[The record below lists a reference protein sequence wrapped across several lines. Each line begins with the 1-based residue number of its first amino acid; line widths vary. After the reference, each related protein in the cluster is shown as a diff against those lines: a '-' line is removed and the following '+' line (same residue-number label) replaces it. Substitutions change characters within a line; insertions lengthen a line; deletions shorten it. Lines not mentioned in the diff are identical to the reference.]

1 MMRILQMIRLRQA
14 SQTNDLQAKM
24 AILDQAAT

>member
-1 MMRILQMIRLRQA
+1 MMMILQMIRLGQA
-14 SQTNDLQAKM
+14 SQISDLQTKM